1 MEGQNQVSWWNLP
14 KNKEHR
20 KLHNGRISVQN
31 QFYCYYSIL
40 QKSPNHIF
48 IQQFIVAEGYCWLVS
63 YDYLGQGLELKFAAP
78 DYCNSAGDLTATCG
92 TSLCSLTGFSGRR
105 I

>member
-20 KLHNGRISVQN
+20 KLQNGRISVQN

-63 YDYLGQGLELKFAAP
+63 YDSIWVKG
-78 DYCNSAGDLTATCG
+78 
-92 TSLCSLTGFSGRR
+92 
-105 I
+105 